1 MRFSVLAEYC
11 DFPDLAALGGFE
23 GVENVEVLCLL
34 RNGERDFCRFR
45 PHFRASLGFYEQG
58 GLSAVGFGRERHVR
72 DIGECRRVPV
82 IEFGGVLIRAEVEPP
97 AFPVAGGFVGVSDI
111 CGFPHIERGGLLF
124 HFHIPEMELSERMF
138 KAEVEARVRRVVRD
152 ADQNFYF
159 LPVEISG
166 RHLRAAVHVAGG
178 GVDGEH
184 EFCAVIV
191 FGPRRDI
198 LAHGFPAHFKD
209 ASARFGYVDRQRQSP
224 ESDTL
229 RNFDFQRAALPSFPL
244 FKGEFCAG
252 RVFGDG
258 FRRVERL
265 VK

>member
-1 MRFSVLAEYC
+1 MDFLYPLEASHAAPTAAFLSSFWTFFQPATSTPPGELECVRFSVLAEYC

-45 PHFRASLGFYEQG
+45 PHFRASRGFYEQG

-72 DIGECRRVPV
+72 DIRECRRVPV
-82 IEFGGVLIRAEVEPP
+82 IEFGGVLIRSEVEPP

-159 LPVEISG
+159 CQSKSPVGICGPPYTLPEG
-166 RHLRAAVHVAGG
+166 ALT
-178 GVDGEH
+178 
-184 EFCAVIV
+184 
-191 FGPRRDI
+191 
-198 LAHGFPAHFKD
+198 
-209 ASARFGYVDRQRQSP
+209 
-224 ESDTL
+224 ESM
-229 RNFDFQRAALPSFPL
+229 NFAPL
-244 FKGEFCAG
+244 
-252 RVFGDG
+252 
-258 FRRVERL
+258 
-265 VK
+265 